1 MSKVFNTRLQLK
13 YDLWKN
19 WSDNNP
25 ILLAGEIAV
34 VYIPEETDAT
44 TGKVIQK
51 PATMFKVGD
60 GVSSFNSLDWASG
73 LAADVYA
80 WAKEASIPVV
90 KEGNGNVV
98 ASIDWDATANN
109 GKGGLKYTTAS
120 VATSEGLKELQ
131 DALVELTTKVT
142 GMYTNEQIDTAITN
156 AKTELTT
163 EIGKKVDKVEGYS
176 LVSDTE
182 IARLASVDNYDDTQ
196 IKADVAKKADSATMV
211 AELAKKVDKVTGYS
225 LVADTEIA
233 RLASVDNY
241 DDEEV
246 RGLIGDN
253 AEAIAE
259 IAGDYVKAADIANFE
274 TKENVKKVAD
284 DLAAYVTSNDA
295 AVALKADKSAVDAMY
310 TNAQIDE
317 FIAAAKKHADD
328 NDADTKYGIV
338 YDSDNKKIKLVE
350 GGTDVEIDASAFIK
364 DGMISNVTIGADND
378 LIITFNTD
386 AGKENI
392 VLPLD
397 QLVDIYTG
405 VEGERVKITVN
416 ADKSI
421 SADLVAGS
429 IGKDYL
435 DATVKASLALADSA
449 VQDIS
454 HLATTEAL
462 NGVDAKFANY
472 TNTADMNAKFDL
484 KADKT
489 KVETDIADAKT
500 HADNKAATAETNANT
515 YTDTKISEV
524 NTEVAKKAN
533 DADLKTVAKTGDI
546 KDLTQGEEE
555 YVIFY
560 CGNASTMVGTDADA
574 IPAPSAE

>member
-19 WSDNNP
+19 WSTNNP

-34 VYIPEETDAT
+34 VYIPEEKEST

-80 WAKEASIPVV
+80 WAKEASIPVSKV
-90 KEGNGNVV
+90 DNGNVV
-98 ASIDWDATANN
+98 ASIEWDATAND

-131 DALVELTTKVT
+131 DALTKLTTKVN
-142 GMYTNEQIDTAITN
+142 GMYTNEQINTAINT
-156 AKTELTT
+156 AKTDLTT
-163 EIGKKVDKVEGYS
+163 EINKKVDKVEGYS
-176 LVSDTE
+176 LVADTE
-182 IARLASVDNYDDTQ
+182 IERLAGVHNYDDTKVKED
-196 IKADVAKKADSATMV
+196 ISKKADSVTMV
-211 AELAKKVDKVTGYS
+211 TELGKKVDKVTGYS

-241 DDEEV
+241 DDTEV
-246 RGLIGDN
+246 RGLISDN
-253 AEAIAE
+253 ADAIAE
-259 IAGDYVKAADIANFE
+259 IAGDYVQAADIADFE
-274 TKENVKKVAD
+274 TKANVKKVAD

-295 AVALKADKSAVDAMY
+295 AVALKADKSVVDAMY
-310 TNAQIDE
+310 TNAQIDG
-317 FIAAAKKHADD
+317 FIAEAKKYAND

-364 DGMISNVTIGADND
+364 DGMISEVTIGDDND

-405 VEGERVKITVN
+405 VEGERVKVTVN

-421 SADLVAGS
+421 SADLIAGS
-429 IGKDYL
+429 ISKDYL
-435 DATVKASLALADSA
+435 DESVKASLALADSA

-454 HLATTEAL
+454 HLATTQAL
-462 NGVDAKFANY
+462 NDVDAKFANY
-472 TNTADMNAKFDL
+472 TNTTDMNAKFDL
-484 KADKT
+484 KADKSQ
-489 KVETDIADAKT
+489 VALDIADAKT
-500 HADNKAATAETNANT
+500 HAENKAAAAETNAKA
-515 YTDTKISEV
+515 YTDAEIGKV

-546 KDLTQGEEE
+546 KDLTQGEDE

-560 CGNASTMVGTDADA
+560 CGNASTFVGTDADA

>member
-90 KEGNGNVV
+90 KEGNGNVI

-120 VATSEGLKELQ
+120 VATSEGLAALQ
-131 DALVELTTKVT
+131 NALNELTTKVN
-142 GMYTNEQIDTAITN
+142 GMYTNEQIDTAIATAKTGAETTAAN
-156 AKTELTT
+156 ALSAAKTELTT
-163 EIGKKVDKVEGYS
+163 EINKKVDKVEGHSLVSDAEITRLSGVHNYDDTQIKADIAKKADSATMVTELGKKVDKVTGYS

-182 IARLASVDNYDDTQ
+182 IARLAAVDNY
-196 IKADVAKKADSATMV
+196 
-211 AELAKKVDKVTGYS
+211 
-225 LVADTEIA
+225 
-233 RLASVDNY
+233 N
-241 DDEEV
+241 DEEV
-246 RGLIGDN
+246 RGLIKDN
-253 AEAIAE
+253 ADDIAE

-274 TKENVKKVAD
+274 TKANVQAVAD
-284 DLAAYVTSNDA
+284 ARYT
-295 AVALKADKSAVDAMY
+295 KA
-310 TNAQIDE
+310 
-317 FIAAAKKHADD
+317 
-328 NDADTKYGIV
+328 
-338 YDSDNKKIKLVE
+338 
-350 GGTDVEIDASAFIK
+350 
-364 DGMISNVTIGADND
+364 
-378 LIITFNTD
+378 
-386 AGKENI
+386 
-392 VLPLD
+392 
-397 QLVDIYTG
+397 
-405 VEGERVKITVN
+405 
-416 ADKSI
+416 
-421 SADLVAGS
+421 
-429 IGKDYL
+429 
-435 DATVKASLALADSA
+435 
-449 VQDIS
+449 
-454 HLATTEAL
+454 EA
-462 NGVDAKFANY
+462 DAKFALKDNAY
-472 TNTADMNAKFDL
+472 NDSEVRELIQNNADAIAAEAERATAAEAKALEDAKAYADEIKSDLLGDDLTTTFDTL
-484 KADKT
+484 KAVQDWVDTHGEQATELATALANET
-489 KVETDIADAKT
+489 KAREEADTGFETRVKALEEAAPTHATKDEVATAKQGAIDAAAADATTKANAAQAAAEAT
-500 HADNKAATAETNANT
+500 AAADATTKANAAETNAKA
-515 YTDTKISEV
+515 YTDAEIVKV

-533 DADLKTVAKTGDI
+533 SADLHTVATTGNI
-546 KDLTQGEEE
+546 KDLAQTENE